1 MDDVDKTLDMM
12 ERDKCTTLLAEN
24 SVRLKKN
31 NIRFTTTDKKHSQA
45 HLDAQQV
52 SYEKLIRTLIRQFV
66 MIEKKIRL
74 KYLVPLESSRANKLR
89 ASWNTEVEGVLEDYK
104 KKYRA
109 VHKQRRSVEEFDKKI
124 SQMLAGAKILV
135 DTEVTNL
142 KHKLGKDIGTSER
155 FSPSELSKIYGV
167 DEPVLIDLQV
177 IDPLQN
183 MRILFKKLEDSGC
196 DGKIFV
202 SLNEIIQMY
211 AKEIKNVENTVWSGR
226 SADQRKENKM
236 RVAKLSLNFK
246 ELILCLHDL
255 ARQAL
260 LEKEKRN
267 EEIILK
273 IRSNLEKLFESVT
286 DSEPLQ
292 NKLDPFWG
300 VLNQDLSPDL
310 LK

>member
-1 MDDVDKTLDMM
+1 MM

-45 HLDAQQV
+45 HLDAQLV
-52 SYEKLIRTLIRQFV
+52 SYEKLIRTLIRQLV

-89 ASWNTEVEGVLEDYK
+89 ASWNTEVEGVLEDFK

-109 VHKQRRSVEEFDKKI
+109 VHKQRGSVEEFDKKI
-124 SQMLAGAKILV
+124 SQMLAGAKISV

-142 KHKLGKDIGTSER
+142 KHKLGKEIGTSER

-177 IDPLQN
+177 IDPLQS

-300 VLNQDLSPDL
+300 VLN
-310 LK
+310 

>member
-1 MDDVDKTLDMM
+1 M

-31 NIRFTTTDKKHSQA
+31 NIKFTTTDKKHSQA
-45 HLDAQQV
+45 HLDAQLV

-74 KYLVPLESSRANKLR
+74 KYLVPLESSRANILR
-89 ASWNTEVEGVLEDYK
+89 AGWNTEVEGVLKDFK

-109 VHKQRRSVEEFDKKI
+109 VHKQRGSVEEFDKKI
-124 SQMLAGAKILV
+124 SQMLDGAKISV

-142 KHKLGKDIGTSER
+142 KHKLENEIGTSKQ
-155 FSPSELSKIYGV
+155 FSPSELSKIFGL

-183 MRILFKKLEDSGC
+183 MQILFKKLEDSGC
-196 DGKIFV
+196 DGEVFV
-202 SLNEIIQMY
+202 SFNEIIQMY
-211 AKEIKNVENTVWSGR
+211 AKEINNVESTVWSGR
-226 SADQRKENKM
+226 SADQRKEAKM
-236 RVAKLSLNFK
+236 RVAKLYLNLK
-246 ELILCLHDL
+246 EIILSLHDL
-255 ARQAL
+255 AWQAL

-273 IRSNLEKLFESVT
+273 IRSNLEKLFKSVT

-292 NKLDPFWG
+292 NKLEPFWD
-300 VLNQDLSPDL
+300 VLN
-310 LK
+310 

>member
-1 MDDVDKTLDMM
+1 MEDLDKTLDIM

-31 NIRFTTTDKKHSQA
+31 NIKFTTTDKKHSQA
-45 HLDAQQV
+45 HLDAQLV
-52 SYEKLIRTLIRQFV
+52 SYEKLIRTLIRQLV

-89 ASWNTEVEGVLEDYK
+89 AGWNTEVEGVLEDFK

-109 VHKQRRSVEEFDKKI
+109 VHKQRGSVEEFDKKI
-124 SQMLAGAKILV
+124 SQMLAGAKISV

-142 KHKLGKDIGTSER
+142 KHKLENEIGTSKQ
-155 FSPSELSKIYGV
+155 FSPSELSKIFGL

-183 MRILFKKLEDSGC
+183 MQILFKKLEDSGC
-196 DGKIFV
+196 DGEVFV
-202 SLNEIIQMY
+202 SFNEIIQMY
-211 AKEIKNVENTVWSGR
+211 AKEINNVESTVWSGR
-226 SADQRKENKM
+226 SADQRTEAKM
-236 RVAKLSLNFK
+236 QVAKLYLNLK
-246 ELILCLHDL
+246 EIILSLHDL
-255 ARQAL
+255 AWQAL

-292 NKLDPFWG
+292 NKLEPFWG
-300 VLNQDLSPDL
+300 VLN
-310 LK
+310 

>member
-1 MDDVDKTLDMM
+1 MEDLDKTLDMM

-52 SYEKLIRTLIRQFV
+52 SYEKLIRTLIRQLV

-89 ASWNTEVEGVLEDYK
+89 ASWNTEVEGVLEDFK

-109 VHKQRRSVEEFDKKI
+109 VHKQRGSVEEFDKKI
-124 SQMLAGAKILV
+124 SQMLAGAKISV

-142 KHKLGKDIGTSER
+142 KHKLENEIGTSKQ
-155 FSPSELSKIYGV
+155 FSPSELSKIFGL

-183 MRILFKKLEDSGC
+183 MQILFKKLEDSGC
-196 DGKIFV
+196 DGEVFV
-202 SLNEIIQMY
+202 SFNEIIQMY
-211 AKEIKNVENTVWSGR
+211 VKEIKNVES
-226 SADQRKENKM
+226 RKIFRTQYK
-236 RVAKLSLNFK
+236 
-246 ELILCLHDL
+246 
-255 ARQAL
+255 
-260 LEKEKRN
+260 
-267 EEIILK
+267 
-273 IRSNLEKLFESVT
+273 
-286 DSEPLQ
+286 
-292 NKLDPFWG
+292 
-300 VLNQDLSPDL
+300 
-310 LK
+310 

>member
-1 MDDVDKTLDMM
+1 MDDLDKTLDMM

-74 KYLVPLESSRANKLR
+74 KYLVPLETSRANKLR

-177 IDPLQN
+177 IDPLQS

-300 VLNQDLSPDL
+300 VLN
-310 LK
+310 

>member
-1 MDDVDKTLDMM
+1 M
-12 ERDKCTTLLAEN
+12 
-24 SVRLKKN
+24 
-31 NIRFTTTDKKHSQA
+31 
-45 HLDAQQV
+45 
-52 SYEKLIRTLIRQFV
+52 
-66 MIEKKIRL
+66 
-74 KYLVPLESSRANKLR
+74 
-89 ASWNTEVEGVLEDYK
+89 
-104 KKYRA
+104 
-109 VHKQRRSVEEFDKKI
+109 
-124 SQMLAGAKILV
+124 
-135 DTEVTNL
+135 
-142 KHKLGKDIGTSER
+142 
-155 FSPSELSKIYGV
+155 
-167 DEPVLIDLQV
+167 
-177 IDPLQN
+177 
-183 MRILFKKLEDSGC
+183 FKKLEDSGC

-246 ELILCLHDL
+246 ELILSLHDL

-273 IRSNLEKLFESVT
+273 IRSNLEKLFKSVE

-292 NKLDPFWG
+292 NKLEPFWG